1 MSVRNCEPATAYP
14 AGIGLA
20 ATGDPEMARRIGAS
34 MGRDARAKAVHS
46 LLGLGVNIYRAPKR

>member
-1 MSVRNCEPATAYP
+1 VRNCGPATAYP

-20 ATGDPEMARRIGAS
+20 ATWDPEVARRIDAG

-46 LLGLGVNIYRAPKR
+46 LLGPGVIIYRAPKR